1 MTTSAR
7 WCKLT
12 AQPKN
17 SHWYENSLFTFSLSH
32 REQNLFLKTSRLIF
46 PKATR
51 IFLSFVSS
59 FVRIYWR
66 FAFSHLFLINMTNQ
80 APWPVRK
87 GIFRSSGQSDFIPTT
102 RTRTPSPI
110 VEMPL
115 SPPPITSQPQ
125 TPSSPR
131 VTITESPQTPT
142 TPRQSNSNSP
152 PLPNGKPFRRNIRD
166 IPIEVENQKVYF
178 SLIFLI

>member
-1 MTTSAR
+1 MTTSTR
-7 WCKLT
+7 WCKLP
-12 AQPKN
+12 AKFNVEARAKNN
-17 SHWYENSLFTFSLSH
+17 SHWHENSLFTFSLSY
-32 REQNLFLKTSRLIF
+32 REQNLFLKTSRLIS
-46 PKATR
+46 PKATH
-51 IFLSFVSS
+51 IFLSLVSS

-87 GIFRSSGQSDFIPTT
+87 GIFRSSGQSDFIPT

-115 SPPPITSQPQ
+115 SPPPLTAQPQ
-125 TPSSPR
+125 SPSSPR

-142 TPRQSNSNSP
+142 STRQSNSNSP

-166 IPIEVENQKVYF
+166 IPIEVENQEV
-178 SLIFLI
+178 